1 VKRQWRF
8 LSVMKPQTPA
18 TYFSRG
24 TAIAAAAITAC
35 FIVLIVSA
43 FMLAERT
50 TVTAA
55 LPAAKQA
62 RPAETLGTA
71 AYPLADGKT
80 CRELVFDRF
89 NSEIIE
95 SKTRRCREPRFG
107 AENWSDLLPMMPAA
121 GPGRASNGFKW
132 GKS

>member
-1 VKRQWRF
+1 
-8 LSVMKPQTPA
+8 MTPQGPA
-18 TYFSRG
+18 NRTHYLAKG
-24 TAIAAAAITAC
+24 TVIATAAITAG

-43 FMLAERT
+43 FLLEGRV
-50 TVTAA
+50 TVTAQ
-55 LPAAKQA
+55 LPHDKPVRA
-62 RPAETLGTA
+62 AETIGTA

-95 SKTRRCREPRFG
+95 SKTRRCREPRLG
-107 AENWSDLLPMMPAA
+107 EKNWTDLLPIPPPVE
-121 GPGRASNGFKW
+121 PGRASNGFRW